1 MKSFIKRILYFFKAK
16 KIVTIYQPIDKEKIL
31 DGKVAIITGGSGG
44 IGFAIAKKFVESGC
58 KVILVGT
65 NSEKLE
71 SLCKKLGDSAKFLE
85 MNLYDVKSFKSK
97 IEQAVNLFGKI
108 DICVNSAGK
117 HISKVNLD
125 FLTTTV
131 SEYEEIMD
139 LNLKSTYFFIQEI
152 AKYMISSKIK
162 GHILIISSQS
172 ALEPAWSPY
181 RLSKWGIKGIT
192 SGIAQKLLPYGIIV
206 NAIGPGPTATS
217 MQDYREGDNIYTT
230 GNTIERYTMPDDK
243 GKAILS
249 DIATEEMAHLEI
261 ISAMVYQLLDGATPE
276 ELKKAGLGSQYTEHK
291 NAVFPQNANGIPFT
305 AAYFAV
311 TGDPLTDLAED
322 MAAEQKAR
330 TVYENLMDLTDDEDI
345 LAPLSFLRE
354 REVVHYERFKA
365 LYEEYAKKRLGDK
378 SYLI

>member
-1 MKSFIKRILYFFKAK
+1 MWKY
-16 KIVTIYQPIDKEKIL
+16 E
-31 DGKVAIITGGSGG
+31 
-44 IGFAIAKKFVESGC
+44 
-58 KVILVGT
+58 
-65 NSEKLE
+65 
-71 SLCKKLGDSAKFLE
+71 KKLQFPVNIKNKNVE
-85 MNLYDVKSFKSK
+85 M
-97 IEQAVNLFGKI
+97 
-108 DICVNSAGK
+108 
-117 HISKVNLD
+117 
-125 FLTTTV
+125 
-131 SEYEEIMD
+131 
-139 LNLKSTYFFIQEI
+139 
-152 AKYMISSKIK
+152 AKYI
-162 GHILIISSQS
+162 
-172 ALEPAWSPY
+172 
-181 RLSKWGIKGIT
+181 
-192 SGIAQKLLPYGIIV
+192 IAQNGGYAGELG
-206 NAIGPGPTATS
+206 ATLRYLN
-217 MQDYREGDNIYTT
+217 Q
-230 GNTIERYTMPDDK
+230 RYTMPDDK

-291 NAVFPQNANGIPFT
+291 NAVFPQDANGIPFT

-365 LYEEYAKKRLGDK
+365 LYEEYSKKMLGNK

>member
-1 MKSFIKRILYFFKAK
+1 MWKYEKKLQFPVNIKNKNVEMAK
-16 KIVTIYQPIDKEKIL
+16 Y
-31 DGKVAIITGGSGG
+31 IITQNGGYAG
-44 IGFAIAKKFVESGC
+44 E
-58 KVILVGT
+58 
-65 NSEKLE
+65 
-71 SLCKKLGDSAKFLE
+71 LGATLR
-85 MNLYDVKSFKSK
+85 Y
-97 IEQAVNLFGKI
+97 
-108 DICVNSAGK
+108 
-117 HISKVNLD
+117 
-125 FLTTTV
+125 
-131 SEYEEIMD
+131 
-139 LNLKSTYFFIQEI
+139 LNQ
-152 AKYMISSKIK
+152 
-162 GHILIISSQS
+162 
-172 ALEPAWSPY
+172 
-181 RLSKWGIKGIT
+181 
-192 SGIAQKLLPYGIIV
+192 
-206 NAIGPGPTATS
+206 
-217 MQDYREGDNIYTT
+217 
-230 GNTIERYTMPDDK
+230 RYTMPDDK

-365 LYEEYAKKRLGDK
+365 LYEEYDKKMLGNK